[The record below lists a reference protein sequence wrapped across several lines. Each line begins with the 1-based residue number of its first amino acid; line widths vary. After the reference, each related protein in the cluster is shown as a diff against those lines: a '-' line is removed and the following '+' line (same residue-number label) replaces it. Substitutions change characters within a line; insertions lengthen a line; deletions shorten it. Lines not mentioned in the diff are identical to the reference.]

1 MMFLSIIMFVAQAAS
16 ETVKQGPSSGQ
27 AITWTAVAMAIVAN
41 VGTWLVILKRNPK
54 KATSNP
60 GPAPAALANE
70 AWEVI
75 REHGEAIAG
84 LVVSKDN
91 TEKALVR
98 IEGKVD
104 RLLERKG

>member
-1 MMFLSIIMFVAQAAS
+1 MM
-16 ETVKQGPSSGQ
+16 EP
-27 AITWTAVAMAIVAN
+27 TWPAVGMSLIAN
-41 VGTWLVILKRNPK
+41 VATWLVILKRNSK
-54 KATSNP
+54 KVTPNP
-60 GPAPAALANE
+60 GPVPSALNE

-84 LVVSKDN
+84 LVEFKES
-91 TEKALVR
+91 TGTALTR